1 MTDASKIK
9 NLLRL
14 GIDVWVPRNRQNTNE
29 KNVGAI
35 EKASL
40 AAIPETTDESPVV
53 PITTRNEVTPLQP
66 HVVDKQ
72 TTSAPKPSYK
82 PSAIHLNS
90 YQSSNALVVTERGV
104 DAPKSMIRGILTA
117 LHMNSDPSLREVKF
131 DFPPTGLGERLFESE
146 SQFIQQAV
154 NAIEVFLQVQNPA
167 IKHLLIIGMADKGIS
182 TSVKLKEGRVFAVEH
197 FPSSAQQ
204 KKLLWEN
211 LKANRNNE

>member
-40 AAIPETTDESPVV
+40 AAVPETTEESPVV
-53 PITTRNEVTPLQP
+53 QITTRDEATPPQP
-66 HVVDKQ
+66 QVVGEQ
-72 TTSAPKPSYK
+72 TTSVLKLAYK

-117 LHMNSDPSLREVKF
+117 LHMNSDQSLREVKF
-131 DFPPTGLGERLFESE
+131 DFPPTGLGERLFESK

-154 NAIEVFLQVQNPA
+154 SAVEVFLEVQNPA
-167 IKHLLIIGMADKGIS
+167 IKHLLIIGMADTGIP
-182 TSVKLKEGRVFAVEH
+182 TSVKLKEGRVFAVED

-211 LKANRNNE
+211 LKANRNTE